1 MIQTDF
7 TRVQSYA
14 SPLQTALNIDAAKA
28 IQQTITA
35 IVDGIPSLLKMLDD
49 VAQIH
54 PFIKSMFW

>member
-1 MIQTDF
+1 M
-7 TRVQSYA
+7 QSYA